1 MAWVAIDRAIRLA
14 EAGALDMDVVPLVEL
29 RAPIHREVCDK
40 GFAPVRNTFTRA
52 YGSKELDAATL
63 LVPRTGFPPPDEPR
77 VLRTVDAVRRELS
90 TDDGIV
96 YRYRTCGEAA
106 GVDDLTGDEGTFFL
120 CPLARRWPRLD
131 RPPRRGP
138 RLVR

>member
-1 MAWVAIDRAIRLA
+1 MAIDRTIRLA
-14 EAGALDMDVVPLVEL
+14 EAGALDMDVAPLVEL

-77 VLRTVDAVRRELS
+77 VLRTVTPYVVSSPRTTGSCTATGPAVR
-90 TDDGIV
+90 
-96 YRYRTCGEAA
+96 
-106 GVDDLTGDEGTFFL
+106 
-120 CPLARRWPRLD
+120 
-131 RPPRRGP
+131 PPGWTT
-138 RLVR
+138 